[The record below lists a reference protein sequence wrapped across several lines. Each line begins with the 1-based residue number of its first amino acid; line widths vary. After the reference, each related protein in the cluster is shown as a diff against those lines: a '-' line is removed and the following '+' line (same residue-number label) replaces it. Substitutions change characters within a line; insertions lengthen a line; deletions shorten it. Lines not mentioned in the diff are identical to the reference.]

1 MAMGISNNMA
11 RKLTGFFLEE
21 APCGSTGFF
30 TGSSLCV
37 PSSRVGVRGQGRERE
52 KAMLKEK
59 AIPLYYQ
66 LETIL
71 RRRILARDF
80 FPDAPLP
87 SEEALGQEYDVSR
100 ITVRQALSSLERD
113 GLIVRRRGKGTFV
126 VEKAFL
132 VETPK
137 LTGSIEDLILMGI
150 QTSTKILSTSI
161 VDPPETIRNRLE
173 LVANEQVYRIEKVRS
188 VEKESFSYV
197 INYLPSRIGEKIRM
211 ESLKVKPLL
220 MVLEDDLGIRANGA
234 DQTIEATVADA
245 LVAPLLDIRVGDP
258 LLKVERTVYDIKG
271 KPVEYVSVLYRADKY
286 FFNVKLKRKR
296 SKDSVGWRAV

>member
-1 MAMGISNNMA
+1 MDGI
-11 RKLTGFFLEE
+11 
-21 APCGSTGFF
+21 
-30 TGSSLCV
+30 
-37 PSSRVGVRGQGRERE
+37 
-52 KAMLKEK
+52 AMLKEK

-71 RRRILARDF
+71 RRRILEGDF
-80 FPDAPLP
+80 SPHVPLP

-100 ITVRQALSSLERD
+100 ITVRQALASLERD
-113 GLIVRRRGKGTFV
+113 GLILRRRGKGTFV
-126 VEKAFL
+126 VEKAFP

-137 LTGSIEDLILMGI
+137 LTGSMEDLILMGI
-150 QTSTKILSTSI
+150 QTATKILNTSI
-161 VDPPETIRNRLE
+161 VDPSETIRTRLE
-173 LVANEQVYRIEKVRS
+173 LKASEQVYRIEKVRS
-188 VEKESFSYV
+188 VEKAPFSYV
-197 INYLPSRIGEKIRM
+197 INYLPFRIGKMINM
-211 ESLKVKPLL
+211 EALKVKPLL

-245 LVAPLLDIRVGDP
+245 LVAPLLDVRVGDP

-271 KPVEYVSVLYRADKY
+271 KPVECVSVLYRADKY